1 MHLFRSPMVI
11 LLFFTV
17 LCYPFFFFLNE
28 GTVFPCF
35 YGLEV
40 LDVEGQNHIGHIC
53 LFTTYLTLL
62 ISYNKTG
69 VNWSFVFKKQGQ
81 NRTKQKGGAK
91 SPLALKTGARTPKP
105 LVYTVHQNM
114 HACQH
119 SPPVFPICS
128 ILCNHYSI
136 LLICFHPLLVHYS
149 LHMIN

>member
-1 MHLFRSPMVI
+1 MHLFRSQMVI
-11 LLFFTV
+11 LPFFVTV
-17 LCYPFFFFLNE
+17 LCYPYFFLNE
-28 GTVFPCF
+28 GTVCPCF

-91 SPLALKTGARTPKP
+91 SPLALKTGVRMPKP
-105 LVYTVHQNM
+105 QFFIL
-114 HACQH
+114 
-119 SPPVFPICS
+119 S
-128 ILCNHYSI
+128 ILFRCF
-136 LLICFHPLLVHYS
+136 LLLLHTFS
-149 LHMIN
+149 LFFSFFLIIFQRK